1 MSARN
6 ALAGTI
12 YTFIHSIYGNQNHTA
27 QAVGVV
33 QNGT

>member
-6 ALAGTI
+6 ALVGTI
-12 YTFIHSIYGNQNHTA
+12 YTFIHPIYGNQNHTA
-27 QAVGVV
+27 QAVTAV